1 VRLGVGFAHMR
12 GLRIWLIG
20 MVAYGAGLV
29 PSAAARGV
37 GWSALRRPLHVPH
50 LEPGAAC
57 PVSHSDRSIDF
68 ARFGIARGIG
78 PGPAYPIGMPR
89 GVLAVSPATDGGA
102 WAAQK
107 VLWFVDPS
115 YHGPVLVRGRR
126 LDGPGLVRF
135 DRGVLPA
142 AELRLASGTTE
153 RPSFTRL
160 RALGCYAYQIDG
172 VGFSRVIVFR
182 ATGRLSSP

>member
-1 VRLGVGFAHMR
+1 MR
-12 GLRIWLIG
+12 GVRIWLIG
-20 MVAYGAGLV
+20 MAACGAGFV
-29 PSAAARGV
+29 PSVAARGV
-37 GWSALRRPLHVPH
+37 GWSSLRRPLHVPR

-57 PVSHSDRSIDF
+57 PISHSDRSVDF

-78 PGPAYPIGMPR
+78 PGPAYLIGMPR
-89 GVLAVSPATDGGA
+89 GVLFVVPSTDGGA

-107 VLWFVDPS
+107 VLWFVHPS
-115 YHGPVLVRGRR
+115 YRGPVLVRGRR
-126 LDGPGLVRF
+126 LDAAGLVRF

-142 AELRLASGTTE
+142 AELRLAAGTTE

-160 RALGCYAYQIDG
+160 RALGCYVYQIDG

-182 ATGRLSSP
+182 ATGRVASP